1 MHVRSESMKCS
12 NPACSYCGTPPR
24 RRLSALDVA
33 GLVAVVGTGLLLLV
47 MLVLAAV
54 FPR

>member
-1 MHVRSESMKCS
+1 MHLRTESTKCS

-33 GLVAVVGTGLLLLV
+33 GLIAVFGTGLLLFV
-47 MLVLAAV
+47 VLVLAAV